1 MEESLLFHNPWWS
14 DAARIDSDK
23 NLKAVENS
31 SIKWRQEKVVSFDL
45 EKDAVYTLRGPR
57 QVGKTTLIKNMIR
70 GLLKSGTKP
79 QSIFYYSLDLER
91 KPEDI
96 MRIFQQFLEFS
107 NAYKIPRKYVFLDE
121 ITLIEDWQYALK
133 KIIDLGWG
141 EKTSFLLT
149 GSSTIDL
156 RKGTERL
163 PGRRGKVYPP
173 DKVLLPMSFRE
184 FCDSRGFSL
193 PLPFS
198 HITLRDF
205 VFRSPKAYKKISPFK
220 PFYPELQPFF
230 DGYLRTGGFP
240 LAVESLSS
248 SGEITPDVLETYSSV
263 IISDF
268 EKLGKN
274 RVTLN
279 QIIRRLY
286 LTYTTP
292 ISWQSLGKSVDVAS
306 RNTTREYVELL
317 ADSFLVTILYFLD
330 RKNRQASNKKNKK
343 FYTVDSLIYRLF
355 TSLASPV
362 AGEAMMENL
371 EWIAKNVEGV
381 VLNHLVRTVE
391 IQLAEGFS
399 NLANTFYWR
408 SSKNREIDI
417 IVLLEDKEVPIEIKY
432 QDRITPSDY
441 TTLKRVFKRGIVVTR
456 KDFFIDENII
466 GIPAC
471 FFLYLLSGD

>member
-1 MEESLLFHNPWWS
+1 MEERLLFHNPCWS
-14 DAARIDSDK
+14 DAARIDLDK
-23 NLKAVENS
+23 DIKAVENS
-31 SIKWRQEKVVSFDL
+31 SIKWRQEKVVSFNL

-70 GLLKSGTKP
+70 GLLKRGTKP

-96 MRIFQQFLEFS
+96 VRIFQQFLEFS

-121 ITLIEDWQYALK
+121 ITLIENWQYALK

-149 GSSTIDL
+149 GSSTVDL

-163 PGRRGKVYPP
+163 PGRRGKVYPL
-173 DKVLLPMSFRE
+173 DKMLLPMSFRE
-184 FCDSRGFSL
+184 FCDSQGFSL
-193 PLPFS
+193 SLPFS
-198 HITLRDF
+198 HIKLKDF
-205 VFRSPKAYKKISPFK
+205 AFRSPKAYKKVSPFK
-220 PFYPELQPFF
+220 PFYTELQPFL
-230 DGYLRTGGFP
+230 DSYLRTGGFP

-248 SGEITPDVLETYSSV
+248 SGKVTPDILETYSSV

-292 ISWQSLGKSVDVAS
+292 ISWQSLGKSVDGAS

-330 RKNRQASNKKNKK
+330 RKNRQASNQKNKK
-343 FYTVDSLIYRLF
+343 FYIVDSLIYRVF
-355 TSLASPV
+355 TSLTSPT
-362 AGEAMMENL
+362 AGEATMENL
-371 EWIAKNVEGV
+371 EWVGKNVEGV
-381 VLNHLVRTVE
+381 VINHLVRSVE
-391 IQLAEGFS
+391 TRFTEGFS

-417 IVLLEDKEVPIEIKY
+417 VVLLEDKEVPIEIKY
-432 QDRITPSDY
+432 QDKITRSDY
-441 TTLKRVFKRGIVVTR
+441 TTLKRVFKKGIVVTR
-456 KDFFIDENII
+456 KDFFIDEKII

-471 FFLYLLSGD
+471 FFLYLLSRD

>member
-1 MEESLLFHNPWWS
+1 MEEILLFHNPWWS
-14 DAARIDSDK
+14 DPARIDSDK
-23 NLKAVENS
+23 DIKAIEKA
-31 SIKWRQEKVVSFDL
+31 SIKWRQERVVHFDL
-45 EKDAVYTLRGPR
+45 EKDAIYTLRGPR
-57 QVGKTTLIKNMIR
+57 QVGKTTLIKKIIKN
-70 GLLKSGTKP
+70 LLKNGVKP
-79 QSIFYYSLDLER
+79 HSIFYYSLDLER
-91 KPEDI
+91 RPEDI
-96 MRIFQQFLEFS
+96 LRIFQQFLEFS
-107 NAYKIPRKYVFLDE
+107 NAYKIPRRYVFLDE
-121 ITLIEDWQYALK
+121 ITLIKDWQYALK

-149 GSSTIDL
+149 GSSTVDL

-163 PGRRGKVYPP
+163 PGRRGKVYPA
-173 DKVLLPMSFRE
+173 DKILLPMSFRE
-184 FCDSRGFSL
+184 FCHSQGFSL
-193 PLPFS
+193 SLPFS
-198 HITLRDF
+198 HINLREF
-205 VFRSPKAYKKISPFK
+205 AFHSPKSYEKINPFRT
-220 PFYPELQPFF
+220 FYPELQPFF
-230 DGYLRTGGFP
+230 DSYLRIGGFP

-248 SGEITPDVLETYSSV
+248 SGKITPDILETYSSV

-355 TSLASPV
+355 TSLASPI

-381 VLNHLVRTVE
+381 VINHLVRTVE
-391 IQLAEGFS
+391 TQLTEGFS

-408 SSKNREIDI
+408 SSRNREIDI
-417 IVLLEDKEVPIEIKY
+417 VVILEGEEVPIEIKY
-432 QDRITPSDY
+432 QDKITPSDY
-441 TTLKRVFKRGIVVTR
+441 TTLKRVFKKGIVVTR
-456 KDFFIDENII
+456 KDFFIDEKII

>member
-1 MEESLLFHNPWWS
+1 VEERLLFHNPWWS
-14 DAARIDSDK
+14 DAARIELDK
-23 NLKAVENS
+23 NIKAVENS

-57 QVGKTTLIKNMIR
+57 QVGKTTLIKNIIR
-70 GLLKSGTKP
+70 SLLKSGTKP

-96 MRIFQQFLEFS
+96 MRIFQRFLEFS

-149 GSSTIDL
+149 GSSTVDL

-184 FCDSRGFSL
+184 FCESQEFSL
-193 PLPFS
+193 SLPFS
-198 HITLRDF
+198 HIKLKDF
-205 VFRSPKAYKKISPFK
+205 AFYSPKAYKKVSPFK
-220 PFYPELQPFF
+220 PFYPELQSFF
-230 DGYLRTGGFP
+230 DSYLRTGGFP

-248 SGEITPDVLETYSSV
+248 SGEITPDILETYSSV

-268 EKLGKN
+268 D
-274 RVTLN
+274 TLN

-292 ISWQSLGKSVDVAS
+292 ISWHSLGKSVDGAS

-343 FYTVDSLIYRLF
+343 FYAVDSLIYRLF
-355 TSLASPV
+355 TSFASPIV
-362 AGEAMMENL
+362 GEAMMENP
-371 EWIAKNVEGV
+371 EWVAKNVEGV
-381 VLNHLVRTVE
+381 VLNHLVRIVE
-391 IQLAEGFS
+391 TQLTEGFS
-399 NLANTFYWR
+399 NLTNTFYWR

-417 IVLLEDKEVPIEIKY
+417 VVLLEDKEVPIEIKY
-432 QDRITPSDY
+432 QDKITPSDY

-456 KDFFIDENII
+456 KDFFIDKNII